1 MLFRVVDAREN
12 FQNENCWRGGTY
24 MLEDGLKTLA
34 FLRGGKS
41 LDFQTASLHAG
52 VVGAIEMQTIH

>member
-1 MLFRVVDAREN
+1 
-12 FQNENCWRGGTY
+12 